1 LTEKPASGQQS
12 ETRSGKSLGQV
23 AVQRGAILLGVGVF
37 LGVAIFLAGVRGVQ
51 YTSSDAFCSEACHSH
66 PHATQMWLQSAH
78 YANKRGIVTH
88 CTDCHLP
95 PGGVDYLREKTR
107 LGVHDVYSQILVDV
121 SKIDWVQKRNLDHG
135 RTFSFDSSCLHC
147 HSNLFTQKLSA
158 VAGTLP
164 PSPQQTS
171 PEQVREMRIVARR
184 MEAHLYY
191 QRNHERLRCINC
203 HLFEGHQIPKETLAR
218 TAASGA
224 AVAEDA
230 RFPLAASG
238 FHNYTDIVPGSGI
251 KFHMI
256 AVPGGTLDAGSPAL
270 GACRQSDA
278 GPVHAV
284 KVSPFWMTQ
293 AAVSRQE
300 LDAFL
305 AQRKQG
311 TLSSGKEGNATSEL
325 TGELVA
331 AYADW
336 LSHTT
341 GKKYR
346 LPSEAE
352 LEYAC
357 IADGTMPAWVQTES
371 RAVPD
376 ASADIAELNAWGFMD
391 LPDAASE
398 FTLDNAENPQGAS
411 WPSDQNG
418 VRFRVVRVPEGNQ
431 AEGNRLQAEIPKLA
445 AQKREPRAQSPKPN
459 D

>member
-1 LTEKPASGQQS
+1 M
-12 ETRSGKSLGQV
+12 
-23 AVQRGAILLGVGVF
+23 
-37 LGVAIFLAGVRGVQ
+37 AIFLAGVRGVQ

>member
-1 LTEKPASGQQS
+1 MAEKGQQPETRTGKGSGQRR
-12 ETRSGKSLGQV
+12 T
-23 AVQRGAILLGVGVF
+23 LLLAFGVF
-37 LGVAIFLAGVRGVQ
+37 LGAVIALAGVQTVK

-95 PGGVDYLREKTR
+95 PGGFDYLREKTR
-107 LGVHDVYSQILVDV
+107 LGLHDAFAQVFTDT
-121 SKIDWVQKRNLDHG
+121 SKIDWPGKRQLDHA
-135 RTFSFDSSCLHC
+135 RTFSFDSSCIHC
-147 HSNLFTQKLSA
+147 HSNLFTQGLSN

-164 PSPQQTS
+164 PAPQQTNA
-171 PEQVREMRIVARR
+171 EQVREMRIVARR

-203 HLFEGHQIPKETLAR
+203 HLLEGHRIPKETLTR
-218 TAASGA
+218 TAATGTS
-224 AVAEDA
+224 AVEDA

-238 FHNYTDIVPGSGI
+238 FRDYTEALPGSNI
-251 KFHMI
+251 KFHLI

-278 GPVHAV
+278 GPVHTV

-293 AAVSRQE
+293 AALGQQE
-300 LDAFL
+300 LNAFL
-305 AQRKQG
+305 AQHKKE
-311 TLSSGKEGNATSEL
+311 TSVSSKLSSGKAGTATSGL
-325 TGELVA
+325 TGEQVA
-331 AYADW
+331 AYVEW
-336 LSHTT
+336 LSRAT

-346 LPSEAE
+346 LPTEAE

-357 IADGTMPAWVQTES
+357 IADGTMPAWVQTDT

-376 ASADIAELNAWGFMD
+376 SSADIAELNAWGFMD

-398 FTLDNAENPQGAS
+398 FTSDNAQNPQGAS
-411 WPSDQNG
+411 WPSDQTS
-418 VRFRVVRVPEGNQ
+418 VRFRVVRVTEGNQ
-431 AEGNRLQAEIPKLA
+431 PKENQAQAEIQDLT
-445 AQKREPRAQSPKPN
+445 AQSRKPRAQSPEPKAQ
-459 D
+459 